1 MGMTFSTSI
10 KSYADCFDLFDRAL
24 ASPLGIR
31 NRCEGPGDANQLRG
45 RLHYARNLQRKESRS
60 IYDSDA
66 PEYDTSAYDPLLVRI
81 RESDG
86 AWWVYI
92 EHRRVAGEVQ
102 ELAAE

>member
-1 MGMTFSTSI
+1 MTFSTSI
-10 KSYADCFDLFDRAL
+10 KSYADCFDLFDQAL

-31 NRCEGPGDANQLRG
+31 NHCDDYGVANQLRG
-45 RLHYARNLQRKESRS
+45 RLHYARNLLRKESRRLYEPENPD
-60 IYDSDA
+60 YDKW
-66 PEYDTSAYDPLLVRI
+66 AYDPLLVRI

-92 EHRRVAGEVQ
+92 EHRRVAGEIQ